1 MGIFE
6 KLLRGMAGGHHGGA
20 RGGHHGGYGNTGPYP
35 ANSGPPAGPQ
45 QVPVCAGCGAA
56 NAVGA
61 RFCQQCGATLAAGK
75 CGGCGIELA
84 AGARFCPQCGKPRA

>member
-6 KLLRGMAGGHHGGA
+6 KIRRGIAGGHHSGA
-20 RGGHHGGYGNTGPYP
+20 RSGRDGGYGNTGPYP
-35 ANSGPPAGPQ
+35 ASYSPQAGPQ
-45 QVPVCAGCGAA
+45 PGLVCAGCGSA
-56 NAVGA
+56 NVRSA